1 MKTSKE
7 AISIYE
13 KVNRLWKRLSQPRLV
28 GRLPSK
34 TSYGEKNPNYEKHY
48 TPVDFNTAKKFV
60 KKAWSLYVADRSD
73 YRGSKKFPYKIKQ
86 VQGNKHTWVWRGT
99 LSINCD
105 FGWCEINHE
114 WSHYLG
120 YMINLKRPHCAE
132 HASLEFRMAKLI
144 DKNYYQDSLANLKAE
159 KKVEPAM
166 KKNVIALR
174 YERML
179 KRKAKWEKQAKR
191 ATNALRKVSKEI
203 ANYENRHSQEKLTT
217 KMIPV
222 SEKKKVK
229 SYKQKLEEFVRQ
241 ENNHVSFEKD
251 HLGIGE
257 FRFEVS
263 DHRVCGEECRNA
275 DYDLDSYDQRTD
287 LWSWK
292 QAYEFALKV
301 QERDTSNWVVCDYC

>member
-105 FGWCEINHE
+105 FGWCEINHD

-159 KKVEPAM
+159 KKAEPAM

-203 ANYENRHSQEKLTT
+203 ANYEKRHSQERLTT

-222 SEKKKVK
+222 SEKNKPKKRVSAKQRVK
-229 SYKQKLEEFVRQ
+229 KLIEQYPFLDVEGPDETCTPTPWVYGQ
-241 ENNHVSFEKD
+241 FETED
-251 HLGIGE
+251 
-257 FRFEVS
+257 
-263 DHRVCGEECRNA
+263 
-275 DYDLDSYDQRTD
+275 
-287 LWSWK
+287 
-292 QAYEFALKV
+292 
-301 QERDTSNWVVCDYC
+301 ERDPYDDAHFCDRSSWLEIEERCLTYIELWNSGIKGYKG